1 MGNTEELLGP
11 GSIVCTYL
19 HMCSEAFEMH
29 MSSEAFELYMCSE
42 AFEMHMCSEAFEMH
56 MCSEASKRRL
66 VFSSPEGVWGK
77 VLFLKY

>member
-42 AFEMHMCSEAFEMH
+42 AFEMHMCSEA
-56 MCSEASKRRL
+56 SKRRL

-77 VLFLKY
+77 VLFLK